1 MKKIIFAL
9 STILIVTFCA
19 YTIKCQDVLIK
30 INQLK
35 TYGQD
40 IIVNKI
46 IYDDESKAN
55 EEKNQTEKIIN
66 MELNNVRIV
75 LMNSDFSSIYHN
87 NIEIKKKEK
96 ININY
101 GKDFQNSEIVNEDKM
116 EDIKDALQKLKVNGM
131 TISQV
136 MGCGTQMGYREKIRG
151 YDVDINVLPKVK
163 FEIVVSS
170 QEWADRTI
178 DAICKCAHTGEHG
191 DGKIFVY
198 ELADVIRIRTGE
210 HGPKAV
216 WAADQTE

>member
-1 MKKIIFAL
+1 M
-9 STILIVTFCA
+9 
-19 YTIKCQDVLIK
+19 IK
-30 INQLK
+30 I
-35 TYGQD
+35 D
-40 IIVNKI
+40 
-46 IYDDESKAN
+46 A
-55 EEKNQTEKIIN
+55 
-66 MELNNVRIV
+66 
-75 LMNSDFSSIYHN
+75 
-87 NIEIKKKEK
+87 
-96 ININY
+96 
-101 GKDFQNSEIVNEDKM
+101 IVNEDKM

-136 MGCGTQMGYREKIRG
+136 MGSGTQMRSREKSRG
-151 YDVDINVLPKVK
+151 YDVDINDLPKGK

-178 DAICKCAHTGEHG
+178 DAICKCAHTCEHG

>member
-1 MKKIIFAL
+1 M
-9 STILIVTFCA
+9 
-19 YTIKCQDVLIK
+19 IK
-30 INQLK
+30 I
-35 TYGQD
+35 D
-40 IIVNKI
+40 
-46 IYDDESKAN
+46 A
-55 EEKNQTEKIIN
+55 
-66 MELNNVRIV
+66 
-75 LMNSDFSSIYHN
+75 
-87 NIEIKKKEK
+87 
-96 ININY
+96 
-101 GKDFQNSEIVNEDKM
+101 IVNEDKM

-136 MGCGTQMGYREKIRG
+136 MGCGTQMGYRKKIRG

>member
-1 MKKIIFAL
+1 M
-9 STILIVTFCA
+9 
-19 YTIKCQDVLIK
+19 IKLD
-30 INQLK
+30 
-35 TYGQD
+35 
-40 IIVNKI
+40 
-46 IYDDESKAN
+46 A
-55 EEKNQTEKIIN
+55 
-66 MELNNVRIV
+66 
-75 LMNSDFSSIYHN
+75 
-87 NIEIKKKEK
+87 
-96 ININY
+96 
-101 GKDFQNSEIVNEDKM
+101 IVNEDKM

-178 DAICKCAHTGEHG
+178 DTICKCAHTGEHG

>member
-1 MKKIIFAL
+1 
-9 STILIVTFCA
+9 
-19 YTIKCQDVLIK
+19 
-30 INQLK
+30 
-35 TYGQD
+35 
-40 IIVNKI
+40 
-46 IYDDESKAN
+46 
-55 EEKNQTEKIIN
+55 
-66 MELNNVRIV
+66 
-75 LMNSDFSSIYHN
+75 
-87 NIEIKKKEK
+87 
-96 ININY
+96 
-101 GKDFQNSEIVNEDKM
+101 
-116 EDIKDALQKLKVNGM
+116 M

-178 DAICKCAHTGEHG
+178 DTICKCAHTGEHG

-216 WAADQTE
+216 WAVDQTE

>member
-1 MKKIIFAL
+1 M
-9 STILIVTFCA
+9 
-19 YTIKCQDVLIK
+19 IK
-30 INQLK
+30 I
-35 TYGQD
+35 D
-40 IIVNKI
+40 
-46 IYDDESKAN
+46 A
-55 EEKNQTEKIIN
+55 
-66 MELNNVRIV
+66 
-75 LMNSDFSSIYHN
+75 
-87 NIEIKKKEK
+87 
-96 ININY
+96 
-101 GKDFQNSEIVNEDKM
+101 IVNEDKM

-198 ELADVIRIRTGE
+198 ELADNPNPNLGTWAQSGVGSRPDGVIGILCY
-210 HGPKAV
+210 K
-216 WAADQTE
+216 

>member
-1 MKKIIFAL
+1 M
-9 STILIVTFCA
+9 
-19 YTIKCQDVLIK
+19 IK
-30 INQLK
+30 I
-35 TYGQD
+35 D
-40 IIVNKI
+40 
-46 IYDDESKAN
+46 A
-55 EEKNQTEKIIN
+55 
-66 MELNNVRIV
+66 
-75 LMNSDFSSIYHN
+75 
-87 NIEIKKKEK
+87 
-96 ININY
+96 
-101 GKDFQNSEIVNEDKM
+101 IVNEDKIISCGS
-116 EDIKDALQKLKVNGM
+116 EYFNGSSIIKISNNKKKIHINSIKRNGK
-131 TISQV
+131 IN
-136 MGCGTQMGYREKIRG
+136 GYKGTQMGYREKIRG